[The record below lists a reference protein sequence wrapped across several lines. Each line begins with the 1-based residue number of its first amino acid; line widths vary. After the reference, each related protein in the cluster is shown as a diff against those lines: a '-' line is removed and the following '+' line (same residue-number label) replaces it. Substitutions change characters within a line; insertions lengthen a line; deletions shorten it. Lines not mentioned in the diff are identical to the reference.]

1 MADIQEEPEAQNR
14 QQPNWGIILESL
26 RNITGEAAFIPNVPS
41 FNQGDRILLALNRLS
56 QEVVALRGRQATLR
70 EGQDALRQGQDA
82 LRQGQD
88 DLKREHATIQQRPG
102 ALEQQLV
109 ALDSRLADL
118 RGEVQELRDQISR
131 Q

>member
-26 RNITGEAAFIPNVPS
+26 RNITVQAAFIPNVPA
-41 FNQGDRILLALNRLS
+41 FNQGDLLLALNRLS
-56 QEVVALRGRQATLR
+56 QEVVALRGEQAT
-70 EGQDALRQGQDA
+70 LRQGQDA

-88 DLKREHATIQQRPG
+88 DLKREHVTIQQRLG

-109 ALDSRLADL
+109 AFDSRLYRSSETRFPASKSPVYFASP
-118 RGEVQELRDQISR
+118 RGD
-131 Q
+131 